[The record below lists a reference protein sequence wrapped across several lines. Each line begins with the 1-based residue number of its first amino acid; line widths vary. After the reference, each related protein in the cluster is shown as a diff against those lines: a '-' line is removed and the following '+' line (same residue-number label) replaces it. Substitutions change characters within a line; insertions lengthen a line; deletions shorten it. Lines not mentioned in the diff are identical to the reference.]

1 MTANS
6 VGQRPVRYAQRSLT
20 ALAPVEHGAWTVKRY
35 AVSALRP
42 APPDEVHDFAR
53 RAVELTLPSLADKGF
68 AFSVVHEDEDGC
80 YVVVAWWSPN
90 RVILHSRTWLGDW
103 NDLTAPAEAPANAT
117 ACIWEL
123 VAIGHE
129 RDAWVRH
136 VVQPAHPDFAAY
148 LDSAV
153 SGRF

>member
-6 VGQRPVRYAQRSLT
+6 VGQRPVRYARRSLT
-20 ALAPVEHGAWTVKRY
+20 ALAPVAHGPWTVKRY

-42 APPDEVHDFAR
+42 APPDEVHGFAR
-53 RAVELTLPSLADKGF
+53 RAVELTLSSLADKGF

-103 NDLTAPAEAPANAT
+103 ADLTPIPAPANAT

-136 VVQPAHPDFAAY
+136 VVQPEPPDFPAY
-148 LDSAV
+148 LTSTV
-153 SGRF
+153 SGDF